1 MRVIV
6 IGAGNWGTV
15 LAIEL
20 AAVLPVCLWAGDV
33 RQAEAINDARENV
46 KYLPGYKLPD
56 NVTAENAYS
65 SAIGADDILVIA
77 VPSSQVEKVSLELI
91 SQIHSRQMIIS
102 VSKGIVSDSLKTV
115 SEAIEAILPQAMVA
129 VLTGPTIAREIAAG
143 QPSKAILASRHLE
156 VLLKL
161 EKLLKLPH
169 LKFEFSRD
177 VRGVEICA
185 ALKGI
190 LAIGVGI
197 AEGLGL
203 ESNIQ
208 GIIMTYGLKEFKT
221 IARFLQI
228 QENTIYGLAGMGDLI
243 TTCISMDSRNRRFG
257 HLLANGVRLQ
267 DALSEVGMV
276 VEGVA
281 MAKNIVELSH
291 FNLYIPLFK
300 CITRIIFEN
309 PADIYSELVGTI
321 NGIN

>member
-1 MRVIV
+1 MRTFV

-15 LAIEL
+15 LAIEIS
-20 AAVLPVCLWAGDV
+20 AVMPVLLWTTTDEHAD
-33 RQAEAINDARENV
+33 AINSQQENT

-56 NVTAENAYS
+56 KLKAEKIFTS
-65 SAIGADDILVIA
+65 IIEPDDIVMIS
-77 VPSSQVEKVSLELI
+77 VPSSQVEKVCRSLCSKI
-91 SQIHSRQMIIS
+91 NNSQIIIS
-102 VSKGIVSDSLKTV
+102 VSKGVVSDSLKTV
-115 SEAIEAILPQAMVA
+115 SEAIESVLPQARVS
-129 VLTGPTIAREIAAG
+129 VITGPTIAREIAAN
-143 QPSKAILASRHLE
+143 QPSKAILASHHLD

-161 EKLLKLPH
+161 EKVLKLPH
-169 LKFEFSRD
+169 LKFEFSSD

-221 IARFLQI
+221 IAKFLQI

-243 TTCISMDSRNRRFG
+243 TTCISADSRNRRFG
-257 HLLANGVRLQ
+257 RLLANGVTLQ
-267 DALSEVGMV
+267 DALFEVGMV

-309 PADIYSELVGTI
+309 PVDIYSELVGTI